1 MKILVIGATGT
12 IGKKVVEALQ
22 QDNHKI
28 VSAGHKDGDVTVDLG
43 SKDSIG
49 AMFQQVGQVDAVI
62 STAGVA
68 GFAALEDLGDSDF
81 ELALNNKLM
90 GQVNLVRLGADHVSE
105 GGSITLTSG
114 MLAHNPMPG
123 SAVISMANGGLE
135 SFVKAAAL
143 ELGTKV
149 RVNVVSPIFVKET
162 MEMMGM
168 DSSRGLSAVD
178 TAKAY
183 IAAIA
188 TDQSGQVL
196 DVTDYQ

>member
-12 IGKKVVEALQ
+12 IGKKVVEALEQ
-22 QDNHKI
+22 NNHAV
-28 VSAGHKDGDVTVDLG
+28 VSAGHKEGDVTVDLG
-43 SKDSIG
+43 SKESIR

-68 GFAALEDLGDSDF
+68 GFAALEDLSDADF

-90 GQVNLVRLGADHVSE
+90 GQVNLVRLGAAHVSE

-149 RVNVVSPIFVKET
+149 RVNVVSPVFVKET
-162 MEMMGM
+162 MEMMSM
-168 DSSRGLSAVD
+168 DSAQGLSAAD

-183 IAAIA
+183 VVAVE

>member
-12 IGKKVVEALQ
+12 IGKEVVKALQ
-22 QDNHKI
+22 QSNHDI
-28 VSAGHKDGDVTVDLG
+28 VSAGFTDGDVTVDLG

-49 AMFQQVGQVDAVI
+49 TMMQQVGEVDAI
-62 STAGVA
+62 ICTAGVA
-68 GFAALEDLGDSDF
+68 GFAALEELGDADF

-90 GQVNLVRLGADHVSE
+90 GQVNLVRLGAAQVSE

-114 MLAHNPMPG
+114 MLAHNPIPG
-123 SAVISMANGGLE
+123 SAAVSMVNGGLE
-135 SFVKAAAL
+135 SFVKAASL
-143 ELGTKV
+143 ELGTKI

-168 DSSRGLSAVD
+168 DSAQGLSAAD

-183 IAAIA
+183 VAALG
-188 TDQSGQVL
+188 TDQSGQIL
-196 DVTDYQ
+196 DVTDFQ